1 MAFILRKH
9 CLQKH
14 KGVHAHLMYKVTNF
28 IPDNLHCTNAGQN
41 HLSREG
47 LLWNSIWKAFL
58 SATSWLT
65 SMPKEQRSVC
75 STNRWYTELHVRQH
89 TSAQWIWTA
98 GSRRARPEAAHLI
111 SSKDFIR
118 SSRGHLQREADRKGY
133 HVLKDLWNQTTIEY
147 PANECGYSCTAH
159 FTQAVYKPMWP
170 STQAHSIY
178 VYIAYTYTL

>member
-1 MAFILRKH
+1 MAFILRKQ

-14 KGVHAHLMYKVTNF
+14 RVHAHLMYKVTNF
-28 IPDNLHCTNAGQN
+28 ILDNLHCTNAGQN

-75 STNRWYTELHVRQH
+75 STNRWYTELHTYKATHFCTVNMDSWLTQ
-89 TSAQWIWTA
+89 
-98 GSRRARPEAAHLI
+98 GRPEAAHLI

-118 SSRGHLQREADRKGY
+118 SSRGHLQRKADREGVPCSKRSLESNYNRVAGKWVWLQLY
-133 HVLKDLWNQTTIEY
+133 SLFYTSCVQ
-147 PANECGYSCTAH
+147 ANVTFNS
-159 FTQAVYKPMWP
+159 
-170 STQAHSIY
+170 ST
-178 VYIAYTYTL
+178 